1 MSIIQ
6 GIWPGNKSTFTAPV
20 FRRHTK
26 QEDGWVG
33 GGRWKYSVNA
43 SELHPITQTL
53 NASSDNDDDK
63 DLPGSEA
70 TVTSKDVAAGLIRM
84 GLLTRIQ
91 HILEVMCF
99 AFHHTHAYIC
109 ILLCILLITEPI
121 GELLGRNTWCRF
133 SSFEEE
139 GSCRMCFSC
148 VKVNL
153 YLNMLFVFGNW
164 D

>member
-26 QEDGWVG
+26 QEDGWIG

-63 DLPGSEA
+63 DLPGGEA
-70 TVTSKDVAAGLIRM
+70 TVTSKDIAAGLIRM

-99 AFHHTHAYIC
+99 GFITHMHTYVFLYAFC
-109 ILLCILLITEPI
+109 
-121 GELLGRNTWCRF
+121 
-133 SSFEEE
+133 
-139 GSCRMCFSC
+139 
-148 VKVNL
+148 
-153 YLNMLFVFGNW
+153 
-164 D
+164 